1 MSLASDPRLKPVE
14 KLAVRIGHFINERP
28 VPNAIKM
35 AWHKSVGRAWVG
47 VSISNLLHVEGVEHL
62 RALPRDRGVLM
73 CSNHRSF
80 FDQYVISYEL
90 VRNVSW
96 LSNLIF
102 PVRNTF
108 FYESVAGIFVNLL
121 FGAGCMYPPVYRER
135 ERADLT
141 KLGWEKLV
149 EFLHEPGAFVGVHP
163 EGTRGKGPDPYEF
176 LPAQPGVGQLAM
188 MAKVPVLPV
197 FIHGLGN
204 DLPAQIASNFKDGG
218 RDVSKKIIIVFGPP
232 VDLDELMAGK
242 PRPAQYKRVADKI
255 MDAIK
260 PLAARERQIRAELE
274 AATV

>member
-1 MSLASDPRLKPVE
+1 MSLASDPRLRPVE

-28 VPNAIKM
+28 FPNAVKM
-35 AWHKSVGRAWVG
+35 AWHKSVGRLWVG

-62 RALPRDRGVLM
+62 RDLGQDRGVLM

-80 FDQYVISYEL
+80 FDQYVISYAL
-90 VRNVSW
+90 VTNCPW
-96 LSNLIF
+96 LTDLLF
-102 PVRNTF
+102 PVRATF
-108 FYESVAGIFVNLL
+108 FYESLAGIAVNLI
-121 FGAGCMYPPVYRER
+121 FGAGSMYPPVYRER

-141 KLGWEKLV
+141 KVGWEMLTQV
-149 EFLHEPGAFVGVHP
+149 LSRPGAVVGVHP

-204 DLPAQIASNFKDGG
+204 DLPGQIASNFKDGG
-218 RDVSKKIIIVFGPP
+218 RDASKKIVIVFGPP
-232 VDLDELMAGK
+232 VDLAELNAGK

-260 PLAARERQIRAELE
+260 PLAAREREIRAELE
-274 AATV
+274 RA